1 METEEKRY
9 WIQTGAMG
17 SVLLGAYLL
26 IEHIAVFGGTD
37 PKLGHEWLGVL
48 LVIAGAVAGLFS
60 RKK

>member
-17 SVLLGAYLL
+17 TILLGAYLL
-26 IEHIAVFGGTD
+26 IEHISVWGGTD
-37 PKLGHEWLGVL
+37 PYFGHEWLGVI
-48 LVIAGAVAGLFS
+48 LVILGAVAGLFS